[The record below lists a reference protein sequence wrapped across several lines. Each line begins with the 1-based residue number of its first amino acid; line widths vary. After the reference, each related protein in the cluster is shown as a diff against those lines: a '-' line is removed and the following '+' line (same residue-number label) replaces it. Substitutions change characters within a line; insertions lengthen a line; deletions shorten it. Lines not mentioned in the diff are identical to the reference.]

1 MVDFDT
7 NGMAIVGR
15 IDLIRKKKNISRE
28 AITTHCGIS
37 KTSLPVWASRGTIPA
52 ADVAIRIAD
61 FLGVSVYWLVTGHDR
76 GGLTAED
83 LQLLDSFHLLDARD
97 RDDLLA
103 IARMKLERST
113 SHEGEMTEKFSHAG

>member
-15 IDLIRKKKNISRE
+15 IDNLVKEKKSTRSILAGAVGITPQTIS
-28 AITTHCGIS
+28 AWNT
-37 KTSLPVWASRGTIPA
+37 RGTIPA

-113 SHEGEMTEKFSHAG
+113 SHEGEMTEKSSHAG